1 MSEIVFLADV
11 GNGRLLN
18 TLLRSADYQ
27 KYTLTNT
34 NCDVYSFFP
43 NFKVTLCALNL
54 QMYMRAQF
62 DYDPTKDDLIPCKEA
77 GLKFQTSDIIQIINK
92 QDPNWWQ
99 GRVESSAADFA
110 GLIPSPELQEW

>member
-1 MSEIVFLADV
+1 MNFQLKKLQINISNEHFFLLKNET
-11 GNGRLLN
+11 G
-18 TLLRSADYQ
+18 T
-27 KYTLTNT
+27 
-34 NCDVYSFFP
+34 CSF
-43 NFKVTLCALNL
+43 NS

-77 GLKFQTSDIIQIINK
+77 GLQFRTGDVIHIINK

-99 GRVESSAADFA
+99 GRVESSTADFA